1 MPLKTSACKLAKE
14 LVNRRESINREL
26 ARNGVRFGIYHNGQY
41 NDRLF
46 PYDPIPRII
55 ASDEYDELERGLKQR
70 VNALNA
76 YLRDIY
82 SDKNI
87 IDSVV
92 VTGYIPEPHEVFS
105 YKVSGIAFVDNENTK
120 SEVFKPLYKF
130 DSALTIPGTCIEAL
144 IKVCQ
149 SRIDVLQED
158 ASPVEKACEVMDEVY
173 KAFTYTPG
181 VTTIRTTAEEALA
194 LGKGV
199 CQDYAHVMLSVCR
212 RVGIAARYIAG
223 MLGGEGATHA
233 WVEVY
238 HEGRWVGLDPTHNRL
253 IGDDYITIAHGRD
266 YRDCMLDIG
275 VFSGANVKQ
284 DQWVNVSVHEQE

>member
-1 MPLKTSACKLAKE
+1 MKKLKFDYEMKLSFSHPVTDHKFQLRCIPASGPRQQIVNVEMNLEPETKLE
-14 LVNRRESINREL
+14 KLVDS
-26 ARNGVRFGIYHNGQY
+26 F
-41 NDRLF
+41 
-46 PYDPIPRII
+46 
-55 ASDEYDELERGLKQR
+55 
-70 VNALNA
+70 
-76 YLRDIY
+76 
-82 SDKNI
+82 
-87 IDSVV
+87 DSVV

-158 ASPVEKACEVMDEVY
+158 ASSVEKACEVMDEVY

-212 RVGIAARYIAG
+212 HVGIAARYIAG